1 MLCQKWHNQIK
12 LTVAQ
17 VKGGAEPSARAG
29 AQVLSLIAEPLNV
42 AILDAVAPSPR
53 SLLDLRR
60 AAGSPPQTTMRARL
74 RDLTEL
80 GVLTKRRQNDFPGT
94 LDYELAL
101 PGRELRAVA
110 EVVRS
115 WLRACPEGPI
125 ELGTPAAKSAIKSLV
140 EAWSTSM
147 IRALSA
153 RPLSLIELNRV
164 IGGVS
169 YPSLERRL
177 SAMHLTGQIVKRPGQ
192 GRGTPYA
199 VTDWLRQAI
208 APLAAAAHWERLRLG
223 TAAAITNRDAEAAFL
238 MALPLLRLYA
248 DLTGVCRFTVEFAS
262 ANGSRLAGVLVE
274 IEAGRVVSC
283 VSRLQGETSAWASGS
298 AGDWLRAVM
307 ERDLVGLELGGDR
320 KLAAAAVDGLHG
332 ALCRPS
338 PKQ

>member
-1 MLCQKWHNQIK
+1 
-12 LTVAQ
+12 
-17 VKGGAEPSARAG
+17 
-29 AQVLSLIAEPLNV
+29 VLSLIAEPLNV
-42 AILDAVAPSPR
+42 AILDAVAPSPH

-74 RDLTEL
+74 RALTEL

-125 ELGTPAAKSAIKSLV
+125 ELGTVAAKSAIKSLV

-153 RPLSLIELNRV
+153 RPLSLTELDRV
-164 IGGVS
+164 IGDVS

-177 SAMHLTGQIVKRPGQ
+177 SAMRLTGQIAKMPGQ

-208 APLAAAAHWERLRLG
+208 APLGAAAHWERQRLG
-223 TAAAITNRDAEAAFL
+223 TAAAAITNRDAEAAFL
-238 MALPLLRLYA
+238 MALPLLRLPA
-248 DLTGVCRFTVEFAS
+248 DLTGVCRLAVEFANAS
-262 ANGSRLAGVLVE
+262 GSRLAGVLVE

-298 AGDWLRAVM
+298 AGNWLRAVM
-307 ERDLVGLELGGDR
+307 ERDLVGLELGGDCE
-320 KLAAAAVDGLHG
+320 LAAAAVDGLHI
-332 ALCRPS
+332 ALSRTRRNNDTVS
-338 PKQ
+338 